1 MWGMN
6 AENAIEAPR
15 FQTEHLVSSF
25 DNHAMSPGSLFID
38 ERIAGTTVEELEKRL
53 HKITVKSRY
62 ESGTA
67 PVLIRF
73 RPTGLIEAGADPFYF
88 RASQAW

>member
-1 MWGMN
+1 MFLNELIFLLNESGLLLY
-6 AENAIEAPR
+6 
-15 FQTEHLVSSF
+15 QTF
-25 DNHAMSPGSLFID
+25 LFLD
-38 ERIAGTTVEELEKRL
+38 ERLPATVVEELQKRL
-53 HKITVKSRY
+53 HKITVKTRY

-88 RASQAW
+88 RAMQAW